1 MILLA
6 LDQSSHITGFAVFE
20 DQKLIHKGKFN
31 LDSEDLGERLYDYR
45 QTLIELIK
53 KHKID
58 LVAFE
63 DIQMQNQINNVST
76 YKILA
81 EIFGITQELMV
92 ELKIPYQVVSSNTWK
107 SKLEIKGKQRAEQ
120 KRNAQAWVLN
130 TYGLKC
136 TQDEADSICLG
147 ASTFVKDKTETRH
160 YSFE

>member
-20 DQKLIHKGKFN
+20 DQKLIYKGKFN

-53 KHKID
+53 KHKVD
-58 LVAFE
+58 SVAFE